1 VKDDA
6 VIRVQRESYN
16 RAKALARRSGR
27 DLREIAAAALEAYVA
42 RELDKRPA

>member
-16 RAKALARRSGR
+16 RAKALAQRSGR
-27 DLREIAAAALEAYVA
+27 DLREITAAALEAYVA
-42 RELDKRPA
+42 RELDRRPA